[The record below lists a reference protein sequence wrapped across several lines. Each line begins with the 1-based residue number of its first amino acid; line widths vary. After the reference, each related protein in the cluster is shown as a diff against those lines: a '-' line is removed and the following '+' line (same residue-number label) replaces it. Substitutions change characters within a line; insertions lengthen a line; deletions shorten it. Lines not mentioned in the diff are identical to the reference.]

1 MKAIIAKPLFTTNEA
16 EAQFKG
22 EHLRHQ
28 QVKDLA
34 FAFIQTSAR
43 FIRADGS
50 LLAVVIKDALDPALV
65 ARSYKVLRKVKGDPS
80 NRPEIFG
87 KGVRMNRVREDG
99 FLSPRVQ
106 TPKELVKAW
115 PNAEANLLGGYR
127 YRNSKPGVPNCSL
140 TSWTRKCPEAAAAA
154 VTLGIAVDE
163 VYRAFAP
170 DEYARQAEYVLQIPL
185 LYRLGPTNFST
196 MYAIKNKPTAVHRD
210 GFNIPGGMAALT
222 TLGDF
227 EGAELCFP
235 QYGVVVDYKPGDV
248 LIADVKNELHGNLPL
263 VDGERVTCVFFV
275 REGMHECPDPLMV
288 EQ

>member
-1 MKAIIAKPLFTTNEA
+1 MRNIIAKQLFSTEQA

-22 EHLRHQ
+22 EHLLYE
-28 QVKDLA
+28 QVKGLD
-34 FAFIQTSAR
+34 FQFINTSAR
-43 FIRADGS
+43 FVRADES
-50 LLAVVIKDALDPALV
+50 LLAIVIKDALDPALV
-65 ARSYKVLRKVKGDPS
+65 AKSYKVLRKVKGDPS

-87 KGVRMNRVREDG
+87 KGARMNRVREDE

-106 TPKELVKAW
+106 TSKDLVKAW
-115 PNAEANLLGGYR
+115 PNAKADLLGGYR
-127 YRNSKPGVPNCSL
+127 YRNSRPGVPNCSL

-154 VTLGIAVDE
+154 VMLGIAVDE

-196 MYAIKNKPTAVHRD
+196 LYAIKDKPTAVHYD
-210 GFNIPGGMAALT
+210 GFNIPGGMAVLT
-222 TLGDF
+222 TLGAF
-227 EGAELCFP
+227 QGAELCFP
-235 QYGVVVDYKPGDV
+235 QYGVVLDYQPGDV

-263 VDGERVTCVFFV
+263 VDGERITCVFFV